1 MPRQTGP
8 MRDERLFGVSA
19 KSSSEHKVLPVK
31 KVVWVVGTHYTGLLE
46 IKITVKNPCIQE
58 WSSN

>member
-1 MPRQTGP
+1 

-31 KVVWVVGTHYTGLLE
+31 KVVWVVGTRYTGLLE
-46 IKITVKNPCIQE
+46 IKITVKNPCIQD
-58 WSSN
+58 WTGN